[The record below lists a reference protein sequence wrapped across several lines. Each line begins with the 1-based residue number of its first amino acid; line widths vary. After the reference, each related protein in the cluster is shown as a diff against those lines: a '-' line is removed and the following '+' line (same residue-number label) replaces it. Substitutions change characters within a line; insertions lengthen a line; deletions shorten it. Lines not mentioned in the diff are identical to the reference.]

1 MTEPY
6 LDTDE
11 QHQGDGVADFDA
23 FFAEQ
28 TRPAPRGLPLRL
40 FGREYVLPARMT
52 TLFALQLQRVHTSAH
67 ADDIRRLLAALF
79 GPDAI
84 GDWAEN
90 GMDDRMFGIVLLW
103 STSNMT
109 APGSLT
115 MAQAAEEYDA
125 REAAQATAGKAR
137 PRPRP
142 KGKGKRRSSGKRS

>member
-1 MTEPY
+1 MTEF
-6 LDTDE
+6 D
-11 QHQGDGVADFDA
+11 HQDDAPEVADFDA

-28 TRPAPRGLPLRL
+28 TRPAAQGLPLRL
-40 FGREYVLPARMT
+40 FGRDYVLPPKMT
-52 TLFALQLQRVHTSAH
+52 TLFALQLQRVHTSARPE
-67 ADDIRRLLAALF
+67 DIRRLLGALF

-84 GDWAEN
+84 GDWTEH
-90 GMDDRMFGIVLLW
+90 GMDDRQFGIVLLW

-109 APGSLT
+109 EPGSMT

-142 KGKGKRRSSGKRS
+142 KGKGKQRSSGKRS